1 MVGVAGRTHHAPKFL
16 KETYAMRH
24 FIAIKASW
32 ALQVLHAWRWL
43 GPLVVRLVF
52 GYFWLETGIAK
63 VHNLEGFTQRFVG
76 WGIPHPA
83 FSAALSAWTEL
94 LGGLLLMLGL
104 FTRLVTIPMII
115 NMIVAVTLVVSSNLM
130 GLDDYVEADEVVYTL
145 IFFWFLIAGP
155 GKISLDTLVAR
166 WLGIRTCD

>member
-1 MVGVAGRTHHAPKFL
+1 MRQFL
-16 KETYAMRH
+16 AEKC
-24 FIAIKASW
+24 S
-32 ALQVLHAWRWL
+32 QVLSILHAGRWL
-43 GPLVVRLVF
+43 GPLVVRVVF

-63 VHNLEGFTQRFVG
+63 VHNLDSFAQRFAG
-76 WGIPHPA
+76 WGIPFPM

-145 IFFWFLIAGP
+145 IFLWFLMAGP

-166 WLGIRTCD
+166 GLGIRTRD

>member
-1 MVGVAGRTHHAPKFL
+1 
-16 KETYAMRH
+16 MRH
-24 FIAIKASW
+24 FLAEKCSQLLAILYAG
-32 ALQVLHAWRWL
+32 RWL

-63 VHNLEGFTQRFVG
+63 VQNLASFTQRFMG
-76 WGIPHPA
+76 WGIPFPA

-104 FTRLVTIPMII
+104 FTRLVTIPMMF
-115 NMIVAVTLVVSSNLM
+115 NMFIAVTLVVSSNLM

-145 IFFWFLIAGP
+145 IFFWFLMAGP

-166 WLGIRTCD
+166 WLGIRTRD